1 MDWRWKRLL
10 KQLRRK
16 NKLIYHILYTF
27 HDQFS
32 LLNVFRYITFR
43 TAYASLTALLISLVL
58 GPWLIDRLRHFQVGQ
73 YIRDEVPTNHH
84 NKAGTPT
91 MGGILV
97 ILSILIP
104 TILWADLTNLYIWL
118 AIASLILFGIV
129 GFIDDY
135 LKVIRKTSLGL
146 RAREKL
152 LLQSLI
158 GLVIVGAL
166 IVLNHHG
173 LYSIRMSVPFFKF
186 FTPEMDLVILGM
198 STFLPLILFTLIVII
213 GSSNA
218 VNLTDGL
225 DGLAPGLVI
234 IASSALTVLTYVT
247 GHATFATYLDLI
259 KNTYASE
266 LTVFCGA
273 MAGATLG
280 FLWYNSHPAQ
290 IFMGDVGSMSLGGA
304 IGTVAILIKQELLLL
319 SIGGV
324 FVLEALSVIA
334 QVFSYKLRGKRIL
347 RMAPLHHHFELLGWK
362 EPKVVVRFWI
372 LGLIFALFSLTTLKL
387 R

>member
-1 MDWRWKRLL
+1 M
-10 KQLRRK
+10 
-16 NKLIYHILYTF
+16 IYHIFYTF

-32 LLNVFRYITFR
+32 VLNVFRYITFR
-43 TAYASLTALLISLVL
+43 TAYASLTALAISLLL
-58 GPWLIDRLRHFQVGQ
+58 GPWLIGRLRHFQVGQ
-73 YIRDEVPTNHH
+73 YIQDEVPTNHH

-97 ILSILIP
+97 IVSILVP

-118 AIASLILFGIV
+118 AIASLILFGVI

-135 LKVIRKTSLGL
+135 LKVVRKTSLGL

-152 LLQSLI
+152 LLQ
-158 GLVIVGAL
+158 GLVGLGIVGAL
-166 IVLNHHG
+166 IILNHHG
-173 LYSIRMSVPFFKF
+173 LYSIRMSVPF
-186 FTPEMDLVILGM
+186 TPEMDLIVLGM

-290 IFMGDVGSMSLGGA
+290 VFMGDVGSMSLGGA

-324 FVLEALSVIA
+324 FVVEALSVIA
-334 QVFSYKLRGKRIL
+334 QVCSYKLRGKRVL

-362 EPKVVVRFWI
+362 EPKIVVRFWI